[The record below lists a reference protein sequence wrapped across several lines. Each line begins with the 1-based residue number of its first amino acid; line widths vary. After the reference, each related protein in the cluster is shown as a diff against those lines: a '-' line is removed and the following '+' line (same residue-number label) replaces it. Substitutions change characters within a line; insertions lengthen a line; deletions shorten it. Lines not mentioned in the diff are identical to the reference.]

1 MCVMKLI
8 TSFLCLPLLIAL
20 GSFAPPGPAPFTA
33 GEPTVAVRPIAFN
46 GQTYRLSLSS
56 QPSAGHLRQE
66 YLPATEAASAYRDL
80 FMLTLVTTG
89 LTVDEAVQMQV
100 QKLTKIQE
108 EDLTVNYKVV
118 RDPRTGATVLDFVW
132 RAYSTDD
139 RPMIEWNAY
148 RFEAH
153 KTPTGQQGVLM
164 VGNRRRAY
172 GSDIVPFLNAF
183 RTERPRVLDS
193 LRVYKMPMMQLAVN

>member
-1 MCVMKLI
+1 MKPIQLVV
-8 TSFLCLPLLIAL
+8 CLPLLMAL
-20 GSFAPPGPAPFTA
+20 GSFSPSAPTHHAA
-33 GEPTVAVRPIAFN
+33 DEPSVVVRPIAFN
-46 GQTYRLSLSS
+46 GQTYRLSLST
-56 QPSAGHLRQE
+56 QPSTGYIRQE

-80 FMLTLVTTG
+80 FMLSLLTTG

-100 QKLTKIQE
+100 QKLEAIKE
-108 EDLTVNYKVV
+108 EDLTVNYKVNK
-118 RDPRTGATVLDFVW
+118 DPKTGTTLLDFVW
-132 RAYSTDD
+132 RAYSDD
-139 RPMIEWNAY
+139 SRPMIEWNAY

-153 KTPTGQQGVLM
+153 RTPTGQRGVLM

-193 LRVYKMPMMQLAVN
+193 LRIYRMPVMQLTVN